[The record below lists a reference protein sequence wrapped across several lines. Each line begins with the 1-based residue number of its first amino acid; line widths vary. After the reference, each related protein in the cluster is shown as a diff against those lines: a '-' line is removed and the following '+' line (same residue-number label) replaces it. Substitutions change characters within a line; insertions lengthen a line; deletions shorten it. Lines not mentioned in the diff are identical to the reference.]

1 MIKFFKKFFHV
12 IRDAASAF
20 VADNAVKLSA
30 ALSYYTIFAIG
41 PLLVIVLSLSGIFL
55 GRDAVQG
62 KLYGQIRGLIGS
74 DAAIQVQEII
84 QNIQKTNNST
94 LGAIIGG
101 IVLVIGATGI
111 FAEIQDSINYI
122 WSLKAKPKRG
132 LIKLL
137 FNRLLSFSLIIS
149 VGFLLI
155 VSLVANALMD
165 LLNEHLKT
173 FLPETMVY
181 VFYVLNIILLL
192 AVISLL
198 FAIIFK
204 VLPDGKIKWKDAF
217 IGAFFTSLLFLLGK
231 TAIGYYLGNSKLG
244 ATYGTAASIIV
255 ILTWIYYT
263 SIILYYGAEF
273 TKIYALEYGGG
284 IVPNETAVFIIK
296 QEAKELEMK
305 PRRVRKMEEAAK
317 KSLEEKNLAEGNVE
331 HHE

>member
-1 MIKFFKKFFHV
+1 MIIKFFRKFFYV
-12 IRDAASAF
+12 LKEAAKAF
-20 VADNAVKLSA
+20 SGDNAVKLSA

-55 GRDAVQG
+55 GEAAVEG

-74 DAAIQVQEII
+74 EAAKQVQEII

-94 LGAIIGG
+94 IGAIIGG

-137 FNRLLSFSLIIS
+137 MNRLLSFSLIIS
-149 VGFLLI
+149 LGFLLI

-165 LLNEHLKT
+165 ILNERLTRFFPH
-173 FLPETMVY
+173 TMVY
-181 VFYVLNIILLL
+181 IIYGLNIVLLL

-217 IGAFFTSLLFLLGK
+217 VGAFFTSILFLIGK
-231 TAIGYYLGNSKLG
+231 SAIGYYLGNSKLG
-244 ATYGTAASIIV
+244 TTYGTAASVVI
-255 ILTWIYYT
+255 ILTWVYYT
-263 SIILYYGAEF
+263 SIILYFGAEF
-273 TKIYALEYGGG
+273 TKIYALEFGGG

-296 QEAKELEMK
+296 QEAKELEIS
-305 PRRVRKMEEAAK
+305 PRRLRKMEKAANA
-317 KSLEEKNLAEGNVE
+317 EKDKL
-331 HHE
+331 

>member
-1 MIKFFKKFFHV
+1 MLKE
-12 IRDAASAF
+12 AAKAF
-20 VADNAVKLSA
+20 SGDNAVKLSA

-55 GRDAVQG
+55 GEAAVEG

-74 DAAIQVQEII
+74 EAAKQVQEII

-94 LGAIIGG
+94 IGAIIGG

-132 LIKLL
+132 FIKLL
-137 FNRLLSFSLIIS
+137 MNRLLSFSLIIS
-149 VGFLLI
+149 LGFLLI

-165 LLNEHLKT
+165 ILNERLT
-173 FLPETMVY
+173 RFFPDTMVY
-181 VFYVLNIILLL
+181 IIYGLNIVLLL

-217 IGAFFTSLLFLLGK
+217 VGAFFTSILFLIGK
-231 TAIGYYLGNSKLG
+231 SAIGYYLGNSKLG
-244 ATYGTAASIIV
+244 STYGTAASVVI
-255 ILTWIYYT
+255 ILTWVYYT
-263 SIILYYGAEF
+263 SIILYFGAEF
-273 TKIYALEYGGG
+273 TKIYALEFGGG

-296 QEAKELEMK
+296 QEAKELEIS
-305 PRRVRKMEEAAK
+305 PRRLKKMEKAANA
-317 KSLEEKNLAEGNVE
+317 EKDKQ
-331 HHE
+331 